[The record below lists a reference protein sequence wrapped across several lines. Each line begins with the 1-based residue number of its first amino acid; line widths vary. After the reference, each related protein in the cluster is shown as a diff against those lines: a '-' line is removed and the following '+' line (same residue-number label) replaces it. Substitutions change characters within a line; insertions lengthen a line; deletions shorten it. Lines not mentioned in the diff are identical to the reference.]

1 MIHIQCNYTAYC
13 FLYIL
18 PQDYACIWT
27 QDGLEAPELVKV
39 KLEWETFENFVK
51 AIREVI
57 LGYMIDIY
65 DNDQSTLS
73 KQQVD
78 DEVLVD
84 TVDVAKAQAVDRPA
98 DTSTGTNKRAGSP
111 LPSGPRTRRR

>member
-1 MIHIQCNYTAYC
+1 MLQCLLLIIVSFY
-13 FLYIL
+13 FL

-39 KLEWETFENFVK
+39 KLEWETFDIFVK

-65 DNDQSTLS
+65 DNDQRALAQ
-73 KQQVD
+73 QQVD
-78 DEVLVD
+78 EEVLVD
-84 TVDVAKAQAVDRPA
+84 TVDVAEAQAA
-98 DTSTGTNKRAGSP
+98 DTSTHTNKRAGSP